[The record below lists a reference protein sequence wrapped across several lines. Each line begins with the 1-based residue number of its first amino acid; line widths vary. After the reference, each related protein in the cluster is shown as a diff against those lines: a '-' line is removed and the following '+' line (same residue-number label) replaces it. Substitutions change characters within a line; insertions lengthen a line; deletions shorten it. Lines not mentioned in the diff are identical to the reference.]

1 ASFWSKAA
9 CCLLFTPGTLKRLKE
24 GSKQPYSKSWR
35 RSLPQSLTRYGTL
48 ETVSLSIRAL
58 GYFLRRDQEF

>member
-1 ASFWSKAA
+1 
-9 CCLLFTPGTLKRLKE
+9 LKE

-35 RSLPQSLTRYGTL
+35 RSLPQSLTRYAMR

-58 GYFLRRDQEF
+58 GCFCAEIRSSAFAIINLSIVNYTQIGI